1 MMEKKRRATKH
12 SFICSK
18 HFEKDDYIQPPTAD
32 AVSCRLKRNAIPSLF
47 KIVPFPCHISEEA
60 KKRLQ
65 IECNKTPVYTGQK
78 QARQQDNPQSAKVH
92 INKNYEKV
100 FRVGS
105 NDTEIS
111 NKQLKSKIRN
121 LQQQLRRCKSKIAY
135 MSDVIDSL

>member
-1 MMEKKRRATKH
+1 MMEINGEQQ
-12 SFICSK
+12 SIVLS
-18 HFEKDDYIQPPTAD
+18 
-32 AVSCRLKRNAIPSLF
+32 AVSILKRMTTFNPQQNPQMECHTL
-47 KIVPFPCHISEEA
+47 KIEPFPCHISEEA

-65 IECNKTPVYTGQK
+65 TEWNKTPVYTGQK
-78 QARQQDNPQSAKVH
+78 RARQQDTPQSAKVY

-121 LQQQLRRCKSKIAY
+121 LQQQLRRCK
-135 MSDVIDSL
+135 